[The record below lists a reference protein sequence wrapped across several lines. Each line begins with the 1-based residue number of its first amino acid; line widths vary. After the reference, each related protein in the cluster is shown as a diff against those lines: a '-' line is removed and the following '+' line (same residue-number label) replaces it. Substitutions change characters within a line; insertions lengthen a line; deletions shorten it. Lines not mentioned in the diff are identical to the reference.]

1 MNLLA
6 FRDQLK
12 EIVIKAG
19 EEILDIYQQ
28 PELFAVEHKADQS
41 PLTAAD
47 KAANEVIC
55 TSLQKMSEHF
65 PIISEENKMV
75 PFELRKTYPYFWC
88 VDPLDGTK
96 EFIKR
101 NGEFT
106 VNIALIA
113 QNRPILG
120 IIHIPVTGEIY
131 FGAKGEGAFY
141 REEDGWKKISSV
153 PFTYQDKGLK
163 ILCSRSH
170 LSDDTSNYIEQFEEP
185 ELLPRGSSLKFLVIA
200 RGQAHIYPRL
210 GPTMEWDTAAAQII
224 LEESGGQVVEFASGK
239 PLHYNKESLLNPDFL
254 AFGAVSGK

>member
-12 EIVIKAG
+12 EIVLKAG
-19 EEILDIYQQ
+19 ENILDIYHQ

-55 TSLQKMSEHF
+55 TSLQKMGDGF

-75 PFELRKTYPYFWC
+75 PFDERKAFPYYWC

-113 QNRPILG
+113 ENRPVLG
-120 IIHIPVTGEIY
+120 IIYIPVSGEIY
-131 FGAKGEGAFY
+131 FGAKDEGAFY
-141 REEDGWKKISSV
+141 WEGDGWKKISSV
-153 PFTYQDKGLK
+153 SFSYGDKGLK

-170 LSDDTSNYIEQFEEP
+170 LSDDTKKYIDQFDEP
-185 ELLPRGSSLKFLVIA
+185 ELLPRGSSLKFLEIA
-200 RGQAHIYPRL
+200 RGHAHIYPRL

-224 LEESGGQVVEFASGK
+224 LEESGGQVVQFTSGQ
-239 PLHYNKESLLNPDFL
+239 PLRYNKESLLNPDFL
-254 AFGAVSGK
+254 AFGAVSGT